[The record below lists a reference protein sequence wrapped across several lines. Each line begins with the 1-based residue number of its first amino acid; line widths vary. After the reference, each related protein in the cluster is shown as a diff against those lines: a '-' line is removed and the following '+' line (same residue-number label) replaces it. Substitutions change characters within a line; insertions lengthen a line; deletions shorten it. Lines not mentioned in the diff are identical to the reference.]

1 MSTGQA
7 NQLKTRHA
15 ELETIIHKENRRPL
29 PDELYLHQLKSEKL
43 RIKDAITKDAITRI
57 DY

>member
-1 MSTGQA
+1 MGTGQA
-7 NQLKTRHA
+7 NHLKIRHE

-43 RIKDAITKDAITRI
+43 RIKDALARVKPV
-57 DY
+57 